1 MIRIKPTPLVIGL
14 MWAGFATSGWSS
26 VPPQEE
32 AAAPKDV
39 IVAAAYYP
47 WYKGTGEGWVQ
58 WVGSKKVRTAYT
70 PLLGYYDNRW
80 PKTLSKHITWATA
93 YGIDAF
99 MIEWCGLAGGGFPAS
114 YDDVVQRFLD
124 NPDFKKIKFFF
135 VYSFSQAL
143 RKDGEPT
150 APVIN
155 LDDPE
160 RVNKL
165 VSDYKYV
172 ARTYFTQPNQLKID
186 GRPVTYL
193 WAIRNTKGNF
203 KAAMAKLRR
212 AVKSVCGSDPYII
225 GEEMYYGSP
234 PGLVRTSAL
243 DAVMPYMMLKGE
255 TPIRNYKIEET
266 IDDVVSQYKGAR
278 LVCADLG
285 VKFVPAGFAGFNA
298 AGAPWCYDKL
308 GKLTTPVVA
317 RSVSGFKTF
326 VQKARGAI
334 DPSLRMF
341 LLTSWSEW
349 NEGTNIEPAKEFG
362 LRYLNVVKSELAS
375 FTPVPL
381 PKDTVKFAFKRVWN
395 PPGSDNRLLAA
406 AFDKV
411 EILDAAGHVL
421 LKVDIGTS
429 AARSS
434 MGIGFF
440 FDETGWDGADNF
452 CWAGDQLKY
461 ATLHLDLPAM
471 AASVRFKVA
480 QLPDQYIDVFLNGKN
495 LGRFPVQVP
504 REWTSYTATLN

>member
-1 MIRIKPTPLVIGL
+1 

-32 AAAPKDV
+32 AVPAKDV

>member
-32 AAAPKDV
+32 AVPAKDV